1 MSRRSSD
8 PVRGGIPS
16 WPERCAPWVPAG
28 LTLALDVKG
37 GWPELPGWPCPL
49 RALTGFPC
57 PTCFLTR
64 ATAAALTGQLEHSLR
79 LHAFGPLVAIAL
91 LVWSIAAIR
100 RRRIVPFRPSA
111 AALVLIG
118 LALLGYWLV
127 RLILQFGFG
136 VPAFAASG

>member
-1 MSRRSSD
+1 MSRRSSAV
-8 PVRGGIPS
+8 VRCGIPS
-16 WPERCAPWVPAG
+16 WAGRFGPWAPAG
-28 LTLALDVKG
+28 LTLALAIKG
-37 GWPELPGWPCPL
+37 CWPELPGWPCPL

-64 ATAAALTGQLEHSLR
+64 ATAAALTGQLELSLR

-100 RRRIVPFRPSA
+100 RGRIVPFRPSA
-111 AALVLIG
+111 AGVVLTG

-127 RLILQFGFG
+127 RLILHFGFG
-136 VPAFAASG
+136 VPAFAATA